1 MVQVAFTPNLQRHV
15 SCPPTVT
22 DARSVRE
29 ALDHIFAVNPQLRF
43 YIVDEQGRLRKHVNV
58 YVNDRPVTD
67 RIALSDAV
75 APSDE
80 IFVFQALSG
89 G

>member
-1 MVQVAFTPNLQRHV
+1 MAQVVFTPNLQRHV
-15 SCPPTVT
+15 SCPPAAA
-22 DARSVRE
+22 DAASVRE
-29 ALDHIFAVNPQLRF
+29 ALDIVFTANPQLRS
-43 YIVDEQGRLRKHVNV
+43 YVVDEQGRLRKHINV
-58 YVNDRPVTD
+58 YVNDRMVND

-75 APSDE
+75 AANDE

>member
-1 MVQVAFTPNLQRHV
+1 MVQVVFTPNLQRHV
-15 SCPPTVT
+15 SCPPAIA
-22 DARSVRE
+22 DAPSVRE
-29 ALDHIFAVNPQLRF
+29 ALDLVFAANPQLRS
-43 YIVDEQGRLRKHVNV
+43 YVVDEQGRLRKHVNV
-58 YVNDRPVTD
+58 YVNERMVTD

-75 APSDE
+75 AAGDE

>member
-1 MVQVAFTPNLQRHV
+1 MAQVVFTPNLQRHV
-15 SCPPTVT
+15 NCPPSVA
-22 DARSVRE
+22 DASSVRE
-29 ALDHIFAVNPQLRF
+29 ALDLVFAANPQLRS
-43 YIVDEQGRLRKHVNV
+43 YVVDEQGRLRKHINV
-58 YVNDRPVTD
+58 YVNDRMVND
-67 RIALSDAV
+67 RTALSDAV

>member
-1 MVQVAFTPNLQRHV
+1 MVQIVFTPNLQRHV
-15 SCPPTVT
+15 NCPASVA
-22 DARSVRE
+22 DASSVRA
-29 ALDHIFAVNPQLRF
+29 ALDLVFAANPQLRS
-43 YIVDEQGRLRKHVNV
+43 YVIDEQGRLRKHVNV
-58 YVNDRPVTD
+58 YVNDRMVND

-75 APSDE
+75 TPNDE

>member
-1 MVQVAFTPNLQRHV
+1 MVQVVFTPNLQRHV
-15 SCPPTVT
+15 SCPPSVA
-22 DARSVRE
+22 DASSVRA
-29 ALDHIFAVNPQLRF
+29 ALDLVFAVNPLLRS
-43 YIVDEQGRLRKHVNV
+43 YVVDEQGRLRKHINV
-58 YVNDRPVTD
+58 YVNDRMVND

-75 APSDE
+75 ASSDE

>member
-1 MVQVAFTPNLQRHV
+1 MVQVIFTPNLQRHV
-15 SCPPTVT
+15 SCPSAVA

-29 ALDHIFAVNPQLRF
+29 ALDHVFAVNPQLRT
-43 YIVDEQGRLRKHVNV
+43 YVVDEHGRLRKHINV
-58 YVNDRPVTD
+58 YINDRTVTD
-67 RIALSDAV
+67 RITLKDAV

-80 IFVFQALSG
+80 IFIFQALSG